1 MANDILLYGLKGSPF
16 VRKVQILLAEKGVDY
31 DFEMANP
38 FEPTDWFAAL
48 SPARRI
54 PVMRDRSIGAEG
66 VAGTLP
72 DSSVICAYLERK
84 YPQPTLYPTGAF
96 DYGRA
101 LWLEEYADTE
111 LANRVGL
118 GIFRPAVMSALMG
131 KAPDL
136 ERARKTLSEDLPP
149 LFDYLNEQAHGR
161 EWFVGDTLSIA
172 DISVATQF
180 GNFRLAGGKL
190 DASRW
195 PHLAA
200 IVGRML
206 ARPSAAHCL
215 EQEGKLFKAPE
226 AWC

>member
-1 MANDILLYGLKGSPF
+1 

-31 DFEMANP
+31 DFETANP
-38 FEPTDWFAAL
+38 FQAADWFVAL
-48 SPARRI
+48 NPAKRI
-54 PVMRDRSIGAEG
+54 PVLRDRSIGSEG

-84 YPQPTLYPTGAF
+84 YPQPALYPKGTF

-111 LANRVGL
+111 LANRVGM

-136 ERARKTLSEDLPP
+136 ERARKTLNEELPP
-149 LFDYLNEQAHGR
+149 LFDYLNEQARGR
-161 EWFVGDTLSIA
+161 EWFVGDALSIA

-180 GNFRLAGGKL
+180 GNFRLAGAKL
-190 DASRW
+190 DAVRW
-195 PHLAA
+195 PDLAA
-200 IVGRML
+200 IIDRIL

-215 EQEGKLFKAPE
+215 EEEGKLLKAPE
-226 AWC
+226 PWC